1 MRASNDVN
9 LPKTWKQAINIPLW
23 EKVLEDEEGELESK
37 GAWELVP
44 KTADMNVLPG
54 IWNFMI
60 KKGRN
65 GRVVK
70 HKARW
75 CVDGLLKF
83 VQSMLS
89 CIVSVFI

>member
-1 MRASNDVN
+1 MLASNDVN

-23 EKVLEDEEGELESK
+23 EKVMENEKGELESK
-37 GAWELVP
+37 GARELVP

-54 IWNFMI
+54 IWDFRI
-60 KKGRN
+60 KKDGS

-83 VQSMLS
+83 VK
-89 CIVSVFI
+89 